1 MANLTYHFG
10 MEKETTA
17 KTTALV
23 SSADNENF
31 DLLLYQPLGDGTE
44 KIYLYKTDTDQEE
57 PKQTGTD
64 KVTNVVETGAD
75 SAQLETKTTRWVYK
89 SDLSRFL
96 FGIADNDGQ
105 YVSRTNTF
113 SLPDSWEVLSV
124 DQAKNWLL

>member
-1 MANLTYHFG
+1 

-17 KTTALV
+17 KTTPLV

-44 KIYLYKTDTDQEE
+44 KIYLYKTDADQEE

-89 SDLSRFL
+89 VTYHACCS
-96 FGIADNDGQ
+96 G
-105 YVSRTNTF
+105 
-113 SLPDSWEVLSV
+113 SLITMANMSAVPIRSHCQIHGKS
-124 DQAKNWLL
+124 

>member
-1 MANLTYHFG
+1 M
-10 MEKETTA
+10 
-17 KTTALV
+17 
-23 SSADNENF
+23 
-31 DLLLYQPLGDGTE
+31 
-44 KIYLYKTDTDQEE
+44 
-57 PKQTGTD
+57 
-64 KVTNVVETGAD
+64 TNVVETGAD

-124 DQAKNWLL
+124 DQAKKLASLAKEQADTMKTQGQAYVQEKCKLH